1 MVKIS
6 LALHEVAITDAVQG
20 AFCYQNSKRFT
31 SLPTAINDCIF
42 YKCKSELTKFIDDK
56 CSSSHLKENERF
68 SNSFPIKLFLL
79 TSQDSHKVSCWCV
92 VFFVQLSF
100 D

>member
-6 LALHEVAITDAVQG
+6 LALHEVAITGAVQG

-42 YKCKSELTKFIDDK
+42 YKCKSELTEFIDDK
-56 CSSSHLKENERF
+56 CSSSHLEENERF

-79 TSQDSHKVSCWCV
+79 TSQDSQKGFMLVLGLFRSV
-92 VFFVQLSF
+92 KF
-100 D
+100 